1 MSIDIIKGAGV
12 TNLHGETGGATPI
25 SKSSQPSAHSSES
38 KHNDAVSL
46 TDTARALHHAETE
59 LAAEPAFDAERV
71 LSLRVD
77 VAHGT
82 WQFDSSR
89 VAEKLLRFEQALHP

>member
-1 MSIDIIKGAGV
+1 MSIDIIKHAGV
-12 TNLHGETGGATPI
+12 AHLQGETASTTPI
-25 SKSSQPSAHSSES
+25 AKSSQPSASSGES

-46 TDTARALHHAETE
+46 TQTARLLQQAETD